1 MTRSRRLLVAVIAC
15 GVFAA
20 GAPAGADLA
29 PWDQAKV
36 TALAKQLADATQA
49 LNDTFYL
56 QPPPGRGS
64 MQSRSYQQLRQK
76 IRMIRMEAGAL
87 SASLAKGEG
96 HEETLPSYESLMQMV
111 RDARRDAQQVFSTV
125 DVQQKAT
132 AARLILNQ
140 ISPYYDADAMPLAPA
155 TR

>member
-1 MTRSRRLLVAVIAC
+1 MTRTRLLLVAATAC
-15 GVFAA
+15 GVLAA
-20 GAPAGADLA
+20 SAPAGADLA
-29 PWDQAKV
+29 KWDQAKV
-36 TALAKQLADATQA
+36 SDLAKQLADATQA

-64 MQSRSYQQLRQK
+64 MQSRAYQELRQK
-76 IRMIRMEAGAL
+76 IRMIRLEAGAL

-132 AARLILNQ
+132 AVRVILNQ
-140 ISPYYDADAMPLAPA
+140 ISPYYDPDAVPLAPA

>member
-1 MTRSRRLLVAVIAC
+1 V
-15 GVFAA
+15 
-20 GAPAGADLA
+20 
-29 PWDQAKV
+29 DQAKV
-36 TALAKQLADATQA
+36 SDSPAARRRAQA

-64 MQSRSYQQLRQK
+64 MQSRSYQELRQK

-132 AARLILNQ
+132 AVRVILNQ
-140 ISPYYDADAMPLAPA
+140 ISTTIPTPYRSLRRRADAAAARPDAGHRQRDRQ
-155 TR
+155 TRSAFRRDEMR